1 MRRVRNFKALV
12 LLDQTFGRS
21 LPRQAA
27 SNADEYRTRSY
38 PAKVQVLSCQYGRA
52 HELSTFRGEANSA
65 LMFRLRG
72 HKRSRTEKGRA
83 QSGRPRS
90 REENA
95 IQRTDRRNCVYDTSG
110 REGSIASAALKQ
122 FVA

>member
-1 MRRVRNFKALV
+1 MRRVRNFRALV

-21 LPRQAA
+21 LPCQAA

-38 PAKVQVLSCQYGRA
+38 PAKVQVLSCHYGRA

-65 LMFRLRG
+65 PMFRLRG

-83 QSGRPRS
+83 RKAGGPGQGRKTPS
-90 REENA
+90 RGRTAATASTTQVAERDRLQA
-95 IQRTDRRNCVYDTSG
+95 QR
-110 REGSIASAALKQ
+110 
-122 FVA
+122 